1 MDNKSQKV
9 FAGSSQR
16 ASFFDFPPAERDSR
30 PAKLCNFQIPSPS
43 RVRPSLPLV
52 EVKILPEDAPD
63 HMQTI
68 ENVSNEVE
76 PVESIFEP
84 LKSYITTCFRDC
96 NSLNS
101 SFLIPRGPSMRAT
114 SEGITSTTC
123 FTSNS
128 VSRADIGTLPSEPDA
143 QMLLLEDFAEN
154 GTWWIGSGQV
164 EPSAPSTISKKLPE
178 RASSAR
184 VTLKTP
190 RIHWEEVS
198 EWYHVVLSAG
208 CAWKGVL
215 NKVNIMN
222 SIGGIHKPYEMSLE
236 DQQVIEQDLAH
247 ARNQVQ
253 RTLLDAS
260 ETLLRRPGV
269 PINEPQACRFLLVLL
284 ANPIFNPS
292 GYPSGSKQGVYAVQN
307 TSHMSTSQ
315 GQQGSSWKSASA
327 IGQNLVAEARSFNTD
342 AGSANKHYSIIKRIL
357 GIMSNLP
364 VDCHHHITMW
374 LSRFSK
380 PHFLTTVDMVGS
392 FVSYRLSR
400 QHGRKH
406 CKNPILVDELHPEIL
421 RSGVSDS
428 TQLHVALGV
437 SRNSKPLEKTRP
449 TIAYSEDWQIRA
461 AARVMSLLFSANS
474 SGPYRRQD
482 DLQSTSFKFIT
493 ADVRPTGP
501 QRVHR
506 PKRIVETSTFYNTF
520 LDHADLITDFET
532 WETRRG
538 RFSFCEY
545 PMFLS
550 LRAKIHLM
558 GYDARRQME
567 TKARE
572 AFFDS
577 IVSRKAVSQYLVLKI
592 RRECLVEDS
601 LRGVSEVLGTGQ
613 EEIKKGLRIEFS
625 DEEGIDA
632 GGYAYPYQGI
642 ISLYFQS

>member
-1 MDNKSQKV
+1 M
-9 FAGSSQR
+9 
-16 ASFFDFPPAERDSR
+16 
-30 PAKLCNFQIPSPS
+30 
-43 RVRPSLPLV
+43 
-52 EVKILPEDAPD
+52 KILPEDASD
-63 HMQTI
+63 VMQTI

-76 PVESIFEP
+76 PVKWIFEP
-84 LKSYITTCFRDC
+84 LQSYITTCFRNC
-96 NSLNS
+96 NCLNS
-101 SFLIPRGPSMRAT
+101 SFLIPRTPSMRAT

-123 FTSNS
+123 FANL
-128 VSRADIGTLPSEPDA
+128 VSRADIGTLPSEPDP
-143 QMLLLEDFAEN
+143 QMLLLGDFAEN
-154 GTWWIGSGQV
+154 GTGWIGSGQV
-164 EPSAPSTISKKLPE
+164 ELSSPSTISKILPE
-178 RASSAR
+178 RTSSAR

-190 RIHWEEVS
+190 RIHWEEVT

-215 NKVNIMN
+215 DKVEIMN
-222 SIGGIHKPYEMSLE
+222 SIGGIHKPYEMSVE
-236 DQQVIEQDLAH
+236 DEQVIEQDLAH

-253 RTLLDAS
+253 RTLQDAS
-260 ETLLRRPGV
+260 ETLLRRPGL
-269 PINEPQACRFLLVLL
+269 PINEPQACRFLLLLL

-292 GYPSGSKQGVYAVQN
+292 GYPSGSKPGAYAIQN
-307 TSHMSTSQ
+307 TSHMSSSH
-315 GQQGSSWKSASA
+315 GQQRSLWKSASA
-327 IGQNLVAEARSFNTD
+327 RGQNLVAEARSFNTD
-342 AGSANKHYSIIKRIL
+342 AGSANKHYIIIKRIL

-364 VDCHHHITMW
+364 VDCQHHITMW
-374 LSRFSK
+374 FSRFSK
-380 PHFLTTVDMVGS
+380 PHFLTTVDIVSS

-400 QHGRKH
+400 QHGLKH
-406 CKNPILVDELHPEIL
+406 CKNPILVAELHPEIL
-421 RSGVSDS
+421 GSGVGDS
-428 TQLHVALGV
+428 TQLHVAIGV
-437 SRNSKPLEKTRP
+437 TRNSKPLGKTK
-449 TIAYSEDWQIRA
+449 AYSEDWQIRA

-474 SGPYRRQD
+474 SCPNRRPD
-482 DLQSTSFKFIT
+482 DLQSTSFKFGT

-501 QRVHR
+501 QRVQR

-520 LDHADLITDFET
+520 LDNADLITDFET
-532 WETRRG
+532 WESRRG

-550 LRAKIHLM
+550 LRTKIHLM

-577 IVSRKAVSQYLVLKI
+577 IVNRKAVSQYLVLKI

-632 GGYAYPYQGI
+632 GG
-642 ISLYFQS
+642 